1 MKTLYIECNMGAA
14 GDMLAA
20 ALAGLLDSNAGNT
33 FFEELNRVIPK
44 GVSVRYLP
52 DSKCGLEGNRVE
64 VTVNGSEE
72 ISEDIIHDHARGEHE
87 HPHSH
92 KYEHS
97 YIHPDEN
104 GHDNHSM
111 DSIEHT
117 VSHLAVSYRVRED
130 ILAVYRLI
138 ADAESEVHGMPA
150 EQVHFHE
157 VGSLDAVADITAVC
171 LLMEKLSPC
180 RVVVSPI
187 HVGSGMVRCAH
198 GLLPVPAPAT
208 ALILKDVPVYGGN
221 IRGELCTPTGAALL
235 RHFAGSFGP
244 MPRMTFS
251 RIGIGMGKKDFEA
264 ANCVRVFLGDD
275 GHTAGVHAAGSHAAG
290 SHAAGSPNG
299 RITEL
304 SCNVDDMTGE
314 AVGFASERMLLEGA
328 LDFYTVPIQMKKNR
342 PGFMLVC
349 LCSEDD
355 SDRMA
360 ALMLRHTTT
369 FGIRKKLCERYTLDR
384 TFTDE
389 DTPYGKIR
397 IKHGTGYGA
406 EKLKPE
412 YEDLKKAAEKNNL
425 SLPEVCAGNIIKEVV
440 I

>member
-20 ALAGLLDSNAGNT
+20 ALAGLLDWNDGDT
-33 FFEELNRVIPK
+33 FFEELNRIVPK
-44 GVSVRYLP
+44 GVTVRYLP

-72 ISEDIIHDHARGEHE
+72 TSEDVVHDHAHDEHE
-87 HPHSH
+87 HPHKH
-92 KYEHS
+92 EHPS
-97 YIHPDEN
+97 IYAGEHEH
-104 GHDNHSM
+104 GNHSL

-117 VSHLAVSYRVRED
+117 VSHLAVSDCVRDD

-138 ADAESEVHGMPA
+138 ADAESAVHGKPV

-171 LLMEKLSPC
+171 LLMEKLSSC

-198 GLLPVPAPAT
+198 GILPVPAPAT
-208 ALILKDVPVYGGN
+208 AVILKDVPVYGGN

-244 MPRMTFS
+244 MPRMTVS

-264 ANCVRVFLGDD
+264 ANCVRAFLGDD
-275 GHTAGVHAAGSHAAG
+275 GHAAGSHAA
-290 SHAAGSPNG
+290 HSPNG

-314 AVGFASERMLLEGA
+314 AVGFASEVMLREGA

-349 LCSEDD
+349 LCGEDD

-369 FGIRKKLCERYTLDR
+369 FGIRKKLCERYTLGR
-384 TFTDE
+384 TFTEE

-397 IKHGTGYGA
+397 IKHGAGYGA
-406 EKLKPE
+406 EKCKPE
-412 YEDLKKAAEKNNL
+412 YEDLKRAAEENNL
-425 SLPEVCAGNIIKEVV
+425 SLPEVYTGSITKDVV

>member
-20 ALAGLLDSNAGNT
+20 ALAGLLDRQDSDT
-33 FFEELNRVIPK
+33 FFEELNRVVPK
-44 GVSVRYLP
+44 GVSVRYLS
-52 DSKCGLEGNRVE
+52 DSKCGLEGKRVE

-72 ISEDIIHDHARGEHE
+72 ISEDIMHDHGHGEHE
-87 HPHSH
+87 HPH
-92 KYEHS
+92 EHS
-97 YIHPDEN
+97 GMHPDEN

-117 VSHLAVSYRVRED
+117 VSHLRVSDRVRED

-138 ADAESEVHGMPA
+138 ADAESSVHGMPA
-150 EQVHFHE
+150 EQIHFHE

-171 LLMEKLSPC
+171 LLMEKLSPD

-208 ALILKDVPVYGGN
+208 AFILKDVPVYGGN

-264 ANCVRVFLGDD
+264 ANCVRAFFGDD
-275 GHTAGVHAAGSHAAG
+275 GHAAGSCAAI
-290 SHAAGSPNG
+290 SPNG

-314 AVGFASERMLLEGA
+314 AVGFASEIMLREGA

-349 LCSEDD
+349 LCGEED

-384 TFTDE
+384 TFTE
-389 DTPYGKIR
+389 QDTPYGKIR

-406 EKLKPE
+406 EKIKPE
-412 YEDLKKAAEKNNL
+412 YEDLKRAAEKNNL
-425 SLPEVCAGNIIKEVV
+425 SLPEVCTGNIMKEVV
-440 I
+440 L

>member
-20 ALAGLLDSNAGNT
+20 ALAGLLETGDT
-33 FFEELNRVIPK
+33 FFEELNRIVPK
-44 GVSVRYLP
+44 GVSVRYFP

-72 ISEDIIHDHARGEHE
+72 ISEDISHDHAHGEHE
-87 HPHSH
+87 LPHKH
-92 KYEHS
+92 EHS
-97 YIHPDEN
+97 GTHPDEN

-117 VSHLAVSYRVRED
+117 VSHLAVSDRVKAD

-138 ADAESEVHGMPA
+138 ADAESAVHGMPA
-150 EQVHFHE
+150 GQIHFHE

-180 RVVVSPI
+180 RIVVSPI
-187 HVGSGMVRCAH
+187 HVGSGMVRCSH

-208 ALILKDVPVYGGN
+208 AFILKDVPVYGGN

-275 GHTAGVHAAGSHAAG
+275 GYNADSHAAG
-290 SHAAGSPNG
+290 SHAANSPNG

-314 AVGFASERMLLEGA
+314 AVGFASEIMLREGA

-349 LCSEDD
+349 LCGEDD

-384 TFTDE
+384 TFTEE

-397 IKHGTGYGA
+397 IKHGAGYGA
-406 EKLKPE
+406 EKNKPE

-425 SLPEVCAGNIIKEVV
+425 SLPEICTGNIIKGVV

>member
-20 ALAGLLDSNAGNT
+20 ALAGLLDKNAGDA
-33 FFEELNRVIPK
+33 FFEELNRIVPK

-64 VTVNGSEE
+64 VTVNGREE
-72 ISEDIIHDHARGEHE
+72 TSEDVVHDHAHGEHE
-87 HPHSH
+87 HPHKH
-92 KYEHS
+92 VPHA
-97 YIHPDEN
+97 DEN
-104 GHDNHSM
+104 RQGNHSM

-117 VSHLAVSYRVRED
+117 VSHLAVSERVKED
-130 ILAVYRLI
+130 ILAVYCLI
-138 ADAESEVHGMPA
+138 ADAESAVHGKPVD
-150 EQVHFHE
+150 QVHFHE

-171 LLMEKLSPC
+171 LLMEKLSSC

-198 GLLPVPAPAT
+198 GILPVPAPAT
-208 ALILKDVPVYGGN
+208 AFILKDIPVYGGN

-244 MPRMTFS
+244 MPRMTVS

-264 ANCVRVFLGDD
+264 ANCVRAFLGDD
-275 GHTAGVHAAGSHAAG
+275 

-314 AVGFASERMLLEGA
+314 AVGFASEVMLREGA

-349 LCSEDD
+349 LCGEDD

-384 TFTDE
+384 TFTE
-389 DTPYGKIR
+389 QDTPYGKIR

-406 EKLKPE
+406 KKLKPE
-412 YEDLKKAAEKNNL
+412 YENLKRAAEENNL
-425 SLPEVCAGNIIKEVV
+425 SLPEICTEI
-440 I
+440 